1 MALTFTEVDKGV
13 MGNKAYWL
21 GRITLDSSYPTGGE
35 SIAASDF
42 DLNEIDG
49 IFFQTDKVD
58 TTEAYLPVWDRSASK
73 IVMFGG
79 AGATTTEFDEVANTT
94 DLSAIEITTLVFGD
108 SRNL

>member
-1 MALTFTEVDKGV
+1 MALTFTTVSKGV
-13 MGNKAYWL
+13 FGDKAYWL

-42 DLNEIDG
+42 DLNQIDG
-49 IFFQTDKVD
+49 IFFQADKVD
-58 TTEAYLPVWDRSASK
+58 TTEGYVPLWDRSASK
-73 IVMFGG
+73 IFMIGG

-94 DLSAIEITTLVFGD
+94 DLSAIEITTLVLGE